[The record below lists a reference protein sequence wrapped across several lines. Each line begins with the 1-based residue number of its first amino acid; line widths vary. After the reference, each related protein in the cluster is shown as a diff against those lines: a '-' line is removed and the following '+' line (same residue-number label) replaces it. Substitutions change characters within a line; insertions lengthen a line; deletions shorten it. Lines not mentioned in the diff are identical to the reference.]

1 MRSDRLIVV
10 FFFFLDCFLE
20 IVALIILTK
29 EAICLKIKI

>member
-10 FFFFLDCFLE
+10 LFFLDCFLE